1 MLLFIYL
8 FSSSFLHLFTSY
20 QLSPL
25 IYFGARLNQFSFLF
39 LFSFFSF
46 LFILT
51 PDKTHCLGGNWS
63 GGSCFVLAVLSGT
76 AINQV
81 IYCVRDGPFSIEFTT
96 LLREADAAEVLGVC
110 GVHYGGAGESQSQSG
125 GPACLIIISRRRPD
139 EVVQM
144 LPHH

>member
-1 MLLFIYL
+1 MLLFIL
-8 FSSSFLHLFTSY
+8 FISSFLHLFTSY

-39 LFSFFSF
+39 LFSF

-63 GGSCFVLAVLSGT
+63 VGSCFVLAVLSGT

-110 GVHYGGAGESQSQSG
+110 GVHYGGASESQSQSG
-125 GPACLIIISRRRPD
+125 GPASLIIISRRRPD

-144 LPHH
+144 LLHR